1 MLNFRTGL
9 MLEGA
14 GGIGEHQASSDGR
27 GRYCGGIF
35 RLLRCAV
42 GAEAIC

>member
-1 MLNFRTGL
+1 MLNFRAGL

-14 GGIGEHQASSDGR
+14 GGMGELQTSSDGR
-27 GRYCGGIF
+27 GRYRGGNF

>member
-1 MLNFRTGL
+1 MLNFCAGML
-9 MLEGA
+9 LEGA
-14 GGIGEHQASSDGR
+14 GGMGELQTSSDGR
-27 GRYCGGIF
+27 RRYRGGIF

>member
-1 MLNFRTGL
+1 MLNFRAGL

-14 GGIGEHQASSDGR
+14 GGMGELQTSSDGR
-27 GRYCGGIF
+27 RRYRGDF